1 MCPTYA
7 DMLHLCFVDPRN
19 NKIRYVGKA
28 QDPAHR
34 LNVHLYAAKTGKSQD
49 NRSHKYNWIRELLR
63 EDLAPELVVLES
75 GLNDSIASERERY
88 WIADLRQAGH
98 RLTNHTDGGEGMLG
112 AIFSPETRAK
122 IGAALRGRPLPKTE
136 EWQSKITAALT
147 GRKQGP
153 KELAAHYAF
162 RHTEETKQKLA
173 VLKRG
178 VKQSPELVEKRV
190 SPLRGQKRPKTP
202 EWQAKITAGLIAS
215 TKRKGKGGRKPLSP
229 ETRAKISAARRRYH
243 LPDSDS
249 QLSLF

>member
-1 MCPTYA
+1 MRTCCIYA
-7 DMLHLCFVDPRN
+7 LLDPRSDE
-19 NKIRYVGKA
+19 IRYVGKA
-28 QDPAHR
+28 KDPAHR
-34 LNVHLYAAKTGKSQD
+34 LDVHLYSAKTGKSQD

-75 GLNDSIASERERY
+75 GLDDSIASERERH

-112 AIFSPETRAK
+112 DVFSPETRAK

-136 EWQSKITAALT
+136 DWQAKITAALT

-153 KELAAHYAF
+153 KELAAHHAF
-162 RHTEETKQKLA
+162 RHSEETKQKLA
-173 VLKRG
+173 ALKRG

-190 SPLRGQKRPKTP
+190 TPLRGRKRPKTP

-215 TKRKGKGGRKPLSP
+215 SKRKGKGSRKPLSP
-229 ETRAKISAARRRYH
+229 ETRAKISAGRRRSKRFH
-243 LPDSDS
+243 SDS
-249 QLSLF
+249 QPWLF